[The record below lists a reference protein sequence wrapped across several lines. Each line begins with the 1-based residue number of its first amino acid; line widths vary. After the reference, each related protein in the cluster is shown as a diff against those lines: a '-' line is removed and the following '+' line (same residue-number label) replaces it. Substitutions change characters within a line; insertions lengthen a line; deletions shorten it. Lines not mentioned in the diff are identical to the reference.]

1 MKSQI
6 NLLHDQFIP
15 KFEWVCAQHFVGL
28 IVIVTMLCG
37 ASYGVTNY
45 VYTQKEAKVAAIK
58 RQIQQQQSSIEELTN
73 ALSQRLA
80 DPSLQEQLSNFA
92 KQTGSRNALLDQVR
106 SLSTL
111 KQRSFSSLFD
121 SLAQSSSSE
130 LWLTQFLV
138 TPEQLDL
145 AGGIST
151 PRALPKWISQLSKT
165 EFFTGQEFSVAKVER
180 KESGLIFILNSVN
193 SDRSATL
200 ASVEVTNE

>member
-165 EFFTGQEFSVAKVER
+165 EFFAGQEFSVAKVER

-193 SDRSATL
+193 SDPSATL